1 MFQTTNQY
9 EFSIAS
15 IFPFLEVWHG
25 LTPLA
30 SSVEPRYGTSLIFS
44 KAQNGR
50 NTVTVTVTS
59 QVVVGRL
66 SSKIVT
72 VDKDVLM
79 KLMLYNHGWGW
90 DKSINKYLCFWEKLG
105 YHENFVSPISQ
116 IRLMR
121 HSGIYINQQHCMAHC
136 DKVNNKSWMGAIN
149 HPQLVGLLLGFPH
162 DCDSFE
168 LKHALL
174 WGPGMS
180 HELYFKE
187 ASTSIL
193 APTKLERAQGWK
205 THFLAG
211 PCLLVHTYSLHL
223 NIEGG
228 NGCRS
233 QHVLCGDASGLV
245 YV

>member
-79 KLMLYNHGWGW
+79 KLMFHNHGWGW
-90 DKSINKYLCFWEKLG
+90 DKSINKYLCVFG
-105 YHENFVSPISQ
+105 
-116 IRLMR
+116 
-121 HSGIYINQQHCMAHC
+121 
-136 DKVNNKSWMGAIN
+136 KSWDTTRILSHQFHKSVSCVTAEFTSISSIAWHIVIKSIIN
-149 HPQLVGLLLGFPH
+149 H
-162 DCDSFE
+162 E
-168 LKHALL
+168 
-174 WGPGMS
+174 W
-180 HELYFKE
+180 
-187 ASTSIL
+187 
-193 APTKLERAQGWK
+193 
-205 THFLAG
+205 
-211 PCLLVHTYSLHL
+211 
-223 NIEGG
+223 
-228 NGCRS
+228 
-233 QHVLCGDASGLV
+233 VL
-245 YV
+245 